1 MTSARAQRTSFSIT
15 AIPEYQPFFL
25 CMMLNQIN
33 LITLRIF
40 SFRTL
45 LKYKPAIGLLQT
57 MLQIRNNIVF
67 SNFQNDVL
75 IYALSFKSIMMNKHL
90 HVIKRIDDVE
100 KLKIP
105 P

>member
-15 AIPEYQPFFL
+15 AIPEYEPFFL

-75 IYALSFKSIMMNKHL
+75 IMMNKHL